1 MACSFPPANVSWERD
16 NSELKGIESE
26 NVSGNDFDCSQR
38 FIVTGKIELVNLR
51 YSDAG
56 IYTCRAVN
64 EYSMTEP
71 PELDFRLRVHSKSLN
86 AVIY

>member
-16 NSELKGIESE
+16 NSKLRPVVHE
-26 NVSGNDFDCSQR
+26 NVSGDDLDCSQR

-64 EYSMTEP
+64 EYSMTGP
-71 PELDFRLRVHSKSLN
+71 PDLDFRLRVHSKSLN